1 MEKQKVLSFEDIVS
15 FVKNNSS
22 DFSDF
27 IELCR
32 SVHELVFDY
41 NTFSKLKII
50 TKDDSDSSTATQK
63 AQIDSEIEKIIETI
77 KTSFDVKTLELTHKI
92 VFNEIIMVLSKVEDK

>member
-1 MEKQKVLSFEDIVS
+1 MEKQKVLSFEEIVA

-22 DFSDF
+22 DFNNL

-41 NTFSKLKII
+41 NTFNELENVSK
-50 TKDDSDSSTATQK
+50 DNSDNSAATQK
-63 AQIDSEIEKIIETI
+63 AQIDSEIEKIIELI
-77 KTSFDVKTLELTHKI
+77 KLDFDAEALELTPKT
-92 VFNEIIMVLSKVEDK
+92 VFNEIIMPLSKVEDK

>member
-41 NTFSKLKII
+41 NTFRELKIGSE
-50 TKDDSDSSTATQK
+50 DNSDNSAATQK
-63 AQIDSEIEKIIETI
+63 AQIDSEIEKIIELI
-77 KTSFDVKTLELTHKI
+77 KLDFDAEALELTPKT
-92 VFNEIIMVLSKVEDK
+92 VFNEIIMPLSKVEDK

>member
-1 MEKQKVLSFEDIVS
+1 MEKQKVLSFEEILA

-22 DFSDF
+22 DFNNL

-41 NTFSKLKII
+41 NTFNELENVSK
-50 TKDDSDSSTATQK
+50 DNSDNSAATQK
-63 AQIDSEIEKIIETI
+63 AQIDSEIEKIIELI
-77 KTSFDVKTLELTHKI
+77 KLDFDAEALELTPKT
-92 VFNEIIMVLSKVEDK
+92 VFNEIIMPLSKVEDK

>member
-1 MEKQKVLSFEDIVS
+1 MEKQKVLSFEEILT

-22 DFSDF
+22 DFNNL

-41 NTFSKLKII
+41 NTFNELKICA
-50 TKDDSDSSTATQK
+50 KDDSDNSAATQK

-77 KTSFDVKTLELTHKI
+77 KTAFEVEALELTPKT
-92 VFNEIIMVLSKVEDK
+92 VFNEIIMPLSKVEDK

>member
-1 MEKQKVLSFEDIVS
+1 MEKQKVLSFEEILA

-22 DFSDF
+22 DFNNL

-41 NTFSKLKII
+41 NTFRELKNGSE
-50 TKDDSDSSTATQK
+50 DNSDSSVIEQET
-63 AQIDSEIEKIIETI
+63 QIDSEIEKIIELI
-77 KTSFDVKTLELTHKI
+77 KLDFDAEALELTPKT
-92 VFNEIIMVLSKVEDK
+92 VFNEIIMPLSKVEDK